1 MGGAVGG
8 FEFVDHRITVAL
20 NVLSWLCDG
29 QKREMQD
36 ILRKQKLFAV
46 RYYVCLTTLLNLLSC
61 TLTCTHTDT
70 YMGTGTSKYTD
81 TCT

>member
-8 FEFVDHRITVAL
+8 LEFVDHRITVAL

-46 RYYVCLTTLLNLLSC
+46 RYMFV
-61 TLTCTHTDT
+61 
-70 YMGTGTSKYTD
+70 
-81 TCT
+81 